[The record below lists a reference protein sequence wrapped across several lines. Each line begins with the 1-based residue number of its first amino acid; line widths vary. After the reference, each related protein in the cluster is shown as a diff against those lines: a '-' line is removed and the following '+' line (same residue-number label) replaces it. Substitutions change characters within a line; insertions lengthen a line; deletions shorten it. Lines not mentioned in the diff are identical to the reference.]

1 MLTAIN
7 WTWMCCASGVTKPLW
22 LNYTLPMTPDGSHS
36 GRCADSHQICQQ
48 KCGSVSGSRFTECH
62 QICQQKWWGE
72 FLPADLLTET
82 KSTSRNS
89 VGVFLPADILTV
101 TKCTN
106 RNRALFQLTDLL
118 IVIKFAN
125 RNGRG
130 AFLPADLL
138 TVTRPDSINVQG
150 NSASRFTDYQLNL
163 PADLFPLQ
171 FLYQRVC
178 FNAIFLYFSPFK
190 YMYTVSSAK
199 SVLFTQ
205 KSN

>member
-1 MLTAIN
+1 MNVLCIRCYKATMAEL
-7 WTWMCCASGVTKPLW
+7 P
-22 LNYTLPMTPDGSHS
+22 TLPLTPDGSHS

-150 NSASRFTDYQLNL
+150 NSASRFTDYQPNL
-163 PADLFPLQ
+163 PTDLFHLQ
-171 FLYQRVC
+171 FCVKWLVLMLSSYICLHLNICIQ
-178 FNAIFLYFSPFK
+178 FLVQIQYYS
-190 YMYTVSSAK
+190 
-199 SVLFTQ
+199 LR
-205 KSN
+205 